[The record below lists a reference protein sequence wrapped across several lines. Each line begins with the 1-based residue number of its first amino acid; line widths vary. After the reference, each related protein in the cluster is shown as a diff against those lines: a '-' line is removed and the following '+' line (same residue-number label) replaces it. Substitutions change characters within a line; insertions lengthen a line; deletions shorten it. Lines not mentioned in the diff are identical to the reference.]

1 MLGSWKKTLELAFIN
16 HRLISEVNRTR
27 QVNWQI
33 IDLGIRH
40 VTEEHINE
48 VLDQMLL
55 GLNRLFKYKKVKQAS
70 LGYFRMLDIIK
81 EEEQLHPVIHI
92 LMPTIRSYFQGR
104 YYIKLSEWSS
114 YWRRALDM
122 NPDYNLSLNVN
133 VLNNKSDQQS
143 ITDKMEN
150 GLILLH
156 NESDKAPARLDDPIT
171 SRRMIGYSRLLKEQV
186 DLLQPKFVYNLQ
198 DYNINDAFANN
209 AFEFILDWH
218 PGLREDAN
226 PSLKQLS
233 NL

>member
-27 QVNWQI
+27 QVNWLI
-33 IDLGIRH
+33 IDLGIGH
-40 VTEEHINE
+40 VAAEHINE

-81 EEEQLHPVIHI
+81 EEEQLSPVIHI
-92 LMPTIRSYFQGR
+92 LMPTIRGYFQGR

-133 VLNNKSDQQS
+133 VLNNKSDQPS
-143 ITDKMEN
+143 ITDKMEK
-150 GLILLH
+150 GLVLLH
-156 NESDKAPARLDDPIT
+156 NDLDKAPKRNADSIT
-171 SRRMIGYSRLLKEQV
+171 SRRMIGYSRLLKEQMAF
-186 DLLQPKFVYNLQ
+186 LQPKFVYKLQ
-198 DYNINDAFANN
+198 DYNLYDAFANN
-209 AFEFILDWH
+209 AFELILDWH
-218 PGLREDAN
+218 PGLREDAK
-226 PSLKQLS
+226 PSLKTLS

>member
-40 VTEEHINE
+40 VTAEHINE

-143 ITDKMEN
+143 ITGKMEN

-156 NESDKAPARLDDPIT
+156 NESDKAPARLDDSIT
-171 SRRMIGYSRLLKEQV
+171 SRRMIGYSRLLKEQI
-186 DLLQPKFVYNLQ
+186 DLLQPKFVYNLH

-226 PSLKQLS
+226 PSLKLLS